1 MFQLDDKFLQDV
13 GLGDLPDDQ
22 KQAFLQHTYSELELR
37 VGTKLSEGLSE
48 EQLAQF
54 EAFVD
59 QDEQKVMDWFSRYL
73 PNYQEAADFQSLK
86 ASAEQANVGLDE
98 NEPEWISTIK
108 LLSEYGSL
116 KWLEMNRPDYKQV
129 VASELEKLKA
139 EIIQNQAALLN
150 QNDQAA

>member
-13 GLGDLPDDQ
+13 GLADMPEQ
-22 KQAFLQHTYSELELR
+22 EKKEFLNHIYQELELR
-37 VGTKLSEGLSE
+37 VGTKLSEGMSD

-59 QDEQKVMDWFSRYL
+59 QDEQKVVAWFEQYL
-73 PNYQEAADFQSLK
+73 PNYQEAADFKSLK
-86 ASAEQANVGLDE
+86 AAAPANVS
-98 NEPEWISTIK
+98 PVV

-129 VASELEKLKA
+129 VAAELEALKS
-139 EIIQNQAALLN
+139 EISQNRDSLISTDA
-150 QNDQAA
+150 